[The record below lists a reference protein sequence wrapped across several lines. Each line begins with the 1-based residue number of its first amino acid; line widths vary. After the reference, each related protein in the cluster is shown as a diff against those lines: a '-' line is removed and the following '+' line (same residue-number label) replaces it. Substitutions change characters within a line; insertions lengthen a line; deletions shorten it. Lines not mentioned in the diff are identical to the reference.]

1 METGRSLTLRTM
13 KPLLR
18 PFLLVLIIAE
28 TVVGQNPPL
37 AGDPYAS
44 RGNPRS
50 PDGKYVWAIKNS
62 PSIEYIL
69 EQNSSGRVLVQV
81 PAYYPRPDPD
91 NLKYAKASGVFW
103 NSTGTIV
110 ALDELNRRRAGQL
123 YFFQIRDGQARQ
135 IKIGALVPIPPSVA
149 EFRLVVD
156 PGWQSET
163 KIRLRQSVKQK
174 DGAFTDNFFLADFSD
189 PVRPKIEKTK

>member
-1 METGRSLTLRTM
+1 MR
-13 KPLLR
+13 LLLHA
-18 PFLLVLIIAE
+18 LLVILITAE
-28 TVVGQNPPL
+28 TVIGQNPPL

-50 PDGKYVWAIKNS
+50 PDGKYVWVIKNS
-62 PSIEYIL
+62 PLIEYIL
-69 EQNSSGRVLVQV
+69 EQNSSGKVLAKV
-81 PAYYPRPDPD
+81 PAYFPQPDPD
-91 NLKYAKASGVFW
+91 NLKYAKACGVFW

-123 YFFQIRDGQARQ
+123 YFFQIQDGQARQ

-149 EFRLVVD
+149 EIRLAVD
-156 PGWQSET
+156 PGWQTET

-174 DGAFTDNFFLADFSD
+174 DGTFTDNFFLVDFSD
-189 PVRPKIEKTK
+189 PTRPKVEKTN